1 MMDNAF
7 SDIFQ
12 IPTVLRRDKLSFCD
26 SNTKSLNEWISTL
39 AIMQLGD
46 TSKALFSALLELS
59 ELECSET
66 LRFDLIQTLH
76 PTIENV
82 LGSLEKNF
90 FNQGVITSDRNE
102 HIIELAM
109 LLRCYF
115 AAIYINIV
123 RRSSDQLE
131 HQKFSFFALNQK
143 KNLQTARTLAT
154 FQALQQLTQ
163 LLYQQ
168 HMLYSEP
175 VAGQWLIAHQLYD
188 AAVTHKYHHTTLE
201 QPAGKPSLN
210 NVAQAYAQL
219 ILLDI
224 FNTNQIRQ
232 SEIQALFQCS
242 FDWAKMLQLLP
253 KETELTKYVV
263 DTSKDHPPIYNKKQ
277 SSGFNPNIFISTNS
291 LLDHVTATLHKNAEY
306 ISKNEKIYLAPA
318 LKFHVQTILG
328 TTAERRHER
337 YECSAQ
343 LHICFGLLT
352 AHFYLSKAKNFAE
365 TLQLEH
371 GYGLQ
376 SESRFLS
383 SWDKKE
389 SSDNQESS
397 IQRLSRESKA
407 VYQADILDISVNGY
421 RIKWTTEAP
430 KNLRTGEYILVKET
444 SHGHWRGGVI
454 RWLKQSSEKSLELG
468 LEVLAQDI
476 FPCAVRI
483 QSDRHV
489 SNYHPALILKNH
501 NLDETKTTIIL
512 PGSQIFRE
520 QQAIHL
526 RLGKEEVKVYLLTA
540 QLITQSFVQF
550 DFELL
555 NEEDEPNLQKF
566 MAQKNMDTN
575 DQDLWEALK

>member
-489 SNYHPALILKNH
+489 SNYHPALILKNE

-520 QQAIHL
+520 QQAVHL

-555 NEEDEPNLQKF
+555 NEEDEPSLQKF